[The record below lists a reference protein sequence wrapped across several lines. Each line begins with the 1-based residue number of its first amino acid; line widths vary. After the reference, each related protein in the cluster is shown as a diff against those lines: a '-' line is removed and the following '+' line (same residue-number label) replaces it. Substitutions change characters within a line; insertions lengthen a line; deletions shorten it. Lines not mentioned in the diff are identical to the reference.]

1 MKFFSIFISLL
12 LLSIVV
18 LSSSVMADT
27 RYVDDLLVITLRQG
41 KSSKHRILR
50 TLKTGTALEV
60 LEEDESY
67 LKVRTADGLEG
78 FVLRQYISTSPPKK
92 QLIKRLEGKNKD
104 LQQKITQFDKTNDDL
119 KAQIGVMQENHAQEL
134 LELTGRSSLTEEAL
148 QQIQQEQEVIAENY
162 STLLGQSENVVAI
175 AEERDQLLMDR
186 SKLTSEV
193 TSLRD
198 QNEKLSDN
206 RMIKWFLAGGSVFLL
221 GWIIG
226 KISRKKRTRY

>member
-92 QLIKRLEGKNKD
+92 QLIKRLEGENKD
-104 LQQKITQFDKTNDDL
+104 LQQKIARFDKTNDDL

-162 STLLGQSENVVAI
+162 STLLAQSENVVAI

-193 TSLRD
+193 TSLRN

>member
-18 LSSSVMADT
+18 LSSAVMADT

-50 TLKTGTALEV
+50 NLKTVTAVEV

-92 QLIKRLEGKNKD
+92 QLIKRLEEKNKD
-104 LQQKITQFDKTNDDL
+104 LQQKIARLDKTNDDL

-134 LELTGRSSLTEEAL
+134 LKLTGRSSLTEEAL

-162 STLLGQSENVVAI
+162 STLLAQSENVVAI

-193 TSLRD
+193 TSLRN

>member
-1 MKFFSIFISLL
+1 MKFFSIFITFLL
-12 LLSIVV
+12 FCMVSFP
-18 LSSSVMADT
+18 SSVMADT

-92 QLIKRLEGKNKD
+92 QLIKRLEGENKD
-104 LQQKITQFDKTNDDL
+104 LQQKIARFDKTNDDL

-162 STLLGQSENVVAI
+162 STLLAQSENVVAI

-193 TSLRD
+193 TSLRN

>member
-12 LLSIVV
+12 LLSIII
-18 LSSSVMADT
+18 LSSAVMAET
-27 RYVDDLLVITLRQG
+27 RYVSDQLVITLRQG
-41 KSSKHRILR
+41 KSSKHKILR
-50 TLKTGTALEV
+50 TLKTGTPLEV
-60 LEEDESY
+60 LEEGKSY
-67 LKVRTADGLEG
+67 LKVRTSDGLEG
-78 FVLRQYISTSPPKK
+78 YVLRQYIGTNPPKH
-92 QLIKRLEGKNKD
+92 QLIKRLEGENKG
-104 LQQKITQFDKTNDDL
+104 LQQKIARLDKANNDL
-119 KAQIGVMQENHAQEL
+119 KAQIGAMQESHAREL
-134 LELTGRSSLTEEAL
+134 LELTGRSSLVDEAL
-148 QQIQQEQEVIAENY
+148 QQIQQEQEITAEKY
-162 STLLGQSENVVAI
+162 STLLAQSENVIAI

-193 TSLRD
+193 TSLRN